1 MRKILMDQERV
12 NENLPKQSL
21 AGCNLPKQS
30 IAGNHLPKRSRLTAA
45 SLWLLLLFFLVQL
58 GTTTGLAAEPSERA
72 LLTLEGTYEFSVSIT
87 NADDANTA
95 LQHSYQ
101 YTDPLPA
108 DLVQHTFTVDVKGV
122 DGEYLLFHKGEAIDN
137 SGLGRDKK
145 TFFFSFFH
153 KVTSSA
159 MQNIGYEIKASVA
172 YDEDYESFDI
182 LSPGKASLIVF
193 TQKDGAPGYGY
204 IGNGTL
210 EMKKLGDKPAEEEP
224 EETDAAEHKS
234 QLPRALTF
242 VRGRVA
248 IKRAGSDE
256 WMLARKGMQLN
267 AGDAIKTAEGA
278 YADIGMSTTEFGITG
293 SEIRMAPLSTIT
305 IPDDTLVVEKK
316 SRVRVTIE
324 EGIKNV
330 YSLFKKEEFVVETPS
345 AVMGIRGTDF
355 IIEVDDEGNTR
366 VLLNDGTVDVVSRFD
381 DRERTLFA
389 GEKVE
394 AKLGAKIGNKEGM
407 TEADLAA
414 FDEYDFKNLP
424 PETDA
429 DADASTDTVEPAGDS
444 DADTANT
451 TADKKS
457 MTPTILIAVL
467 AVFLILVVVL
477 VIKRKK

>member
-1 MRKILMDQERV
+1 MLNKNIVPKTNVTQQSGRSRRVMMRKILMDQERV

-30 IAGNHLPKRSRLTAA
+30 MAGNHLPKQSTAGNLLPKRSRLTAA

-210 EMKKLGDKPAEEEP
+210 EMWKRNS
-224 EETDAAEHKS
+224 TRKS
-234 QLPRALTF
+234 AT
-242 VRGRVA
+242 
-248 IKRAGSDE
+248 
-256 WMLARKGMQLN
+256 RK
-267 AGDAIKTAEGA
+267 A
-278 YADIGMSTTEFGITG
+278 
-293 SEIRMAPLSTIT
+293 
-305 IPDDTLVVEKK
+305 
-316 SRVRVTIE
+316 
-324 EGIKNV
+324 
-330 YSLFKKEEFVVETPS
+330 
-345 AVMGIRGTDF
+345 
-355 IIEVDDEGNTR
+355 
-366 VLLNDGTVDVVSRFD
+366 
-381 DRERTLFA
+381 
-389 GEKVE
+389 
-394 AKLGAKIGNKEGM
+394 
-407 TEADLAA
+407 
-414 FDEYDFKNLP
+414 
-424 PETDA
+424 
-429 DADASTDTVEPAGDS
+429 
-444 DADTANT
+444 
-451 TADKKS
+451 
-457 MTPTILIAVL
+457 
-467 AVFLILVVVL
+467 
-477 VIKRKK
+477 